1 MLLGG
6 HDVPAPTVLRRFE
19 RGLHNLFHLYRD
31 LADSW
36 ILFDNSGEEPRIIAK
51 QTNRVLK
58 VFDGKLL
65 IEIKK
70 AAWGFMKPRSRMK
83 EEVKNLPLDVRAEMA
98 LKEAVADAIA
108 EHKRMGRP
116 IVVWRDGKVVTIPP
130 EKIVVPEK

>member
-1 MLLGG
+1 MRKAGYEIHIYFLWLRSIDLALKRVAERVAAGG

-65 IEIKK
+65 IEIRK
-70 AAWGFMKPRSRMK
+70 AAGI
-83 EEVKNLPLDVRAEMA
+83 L
-98 LKEAVADAIA
+98 
-108 EHKRMGRP
+108 
-116 IVVWRDGKVVTIPP
+116 
-130 EKIVVPEK
+130 